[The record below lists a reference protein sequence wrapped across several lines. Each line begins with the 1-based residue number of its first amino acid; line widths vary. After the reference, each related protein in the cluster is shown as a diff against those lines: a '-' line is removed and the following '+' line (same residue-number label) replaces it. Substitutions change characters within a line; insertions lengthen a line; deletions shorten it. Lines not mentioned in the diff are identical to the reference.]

1 MLMTEVSD
9 SSLTPFEQSALN
21 ALCLSDGLTQLAH
34 MEKLVDIMA
43 GIDMQ
48 IAEAREAGD
57 DELVNQIDKT
67 FTLLFASYVD
77 GYASDA

>member
-1 MLMTEVSD
+1 
-9 SSLTPFEQSALN
+9 
-21 ALCLSDGLTQLAH
+21 
-34 MEKLVDIMA
+34 MA

-57 DELVNQIDKT
+57 EELVNQIDKT